1 MDLLLNGVLYR
12 GAMTG
17 REGRAMRHG
26 SGELLEDIRGLLP
39 GHAPTETAEQELK
52 SDIVI
57 ARRKDVNLHE
67 GQS

>member
-1 MDLLLNGVLYR
+1 LLNGFLYR